1 MKTFKIFSLVLW
13 DTQNNVTMNRLEL
26 LPEELQEKIY
36 KCAHELKFNICLYRI
51 NNHFDEH
58 FLSVALKNM
67 ALHLYS
73 TGISNFELNNY
84 FECLDW
90 LIADIKAKIATRKI
104 YNDMKKEYT
113 MMHAMDRLSV

>member
-90 LIADIKAKIATRKI
+90 LNGNTPFNYDESRDNI
-104 YNDMKKEYT
+104 YYRISEDYW
-113 MMHAMDRLSV
+113 LSHWE